1 MTKTTSFSG
10 KYNANKLL
18 TLFSGAIFS
27 AAVILTPSAHAI
39 TIIPDAPQINAKG
52 FILIDYTT
60 GKVIAEENADTQLAP
75 ASLTKIMT
83 SYIIGKEL
91 ENGNIKNTD
100 KVMISE
106 KAWAKKFPDSS
117 KMFIEV
123 GTEVSV
129 GLLNQGI
136 IVASGNDA
144 CVAMAEHI
152 A

>member
-1 MTKTTSFSG
+1 MTKQISLSG
-10 KYNANKLL
+10 KYAANKLL
-18 TLFSGAIFS
+18 TLLSSAIIT
-27 AAVILTPSAHAI
+27 ATLALTPTASAI

-60 GKVIAEENADTQLAP
+60 GKIIAEENADTQLAP

-91 ENGNIKNTD
+91 ESGNINNTD

-106 KAWAKKFPDSS
+106 NAWAKKFPDSS

-123 GTEVSV
+123 GT
-129 GLLNQGI
+129 
-136 IVASGNDA
+136 
-144 CVAMAEHI
+144 
-152 A
+152 